1 MLRLREPS
9 TDWSIEIDDAGP
21 SLRRLHLDLAAGRL
35 SGPLHALRIYLV
47 GDVLTRTLE
56 FRGAQ
61 VLQLAT
67 LPDPAENVGL
77 PSEPLLAALGI
88 QVPPAVTGSHER
100 PSAFRKPADVRLS
113 GPDPEA
119 SGDGE
124 LPPALAVGPVKTDNG
139 GGYDGEDDEPLALRL
154 VLLSAGYHEPV
165 VVDGAGLAAARETLE
180 RWRRRVAE
188 WANGPSGAPHQPT
201 VSSCSRLLDD
211 DLDTPSVLTALN
223 ALEDDPDIAPG
234 TKFET
239 FSILDRVLAL
249 ELPRD
254 IGRYFA

>member
-21 SLRRLHLDLAAGRL
+21 ALRRLHLDLAAAPL
-35 SGPLHALRIYLV
+35 SGPLHAVRIYLV

-67 LPDPAENVGL
+67 LPDPDPDPDESPDL
-77 PSEPLLAALGI
+77 PSEQSLAELGI
-88 QVPPAVTGSHER
+88 QVPPAVTGSGEL
-100 PSAFRKPADVRLS
+100 PSPFRKPADVRLS
-113 GPDPEA
+113 GPAA
-119 SGDGE
+119 SEDGAQ
-124 LPPALAVGPVKTDNG
+124 PPALAVGRVKTDNG
-139 GGYDGEDDEPLALRL
+139 DGYDDPLALRL

-165 VVDGAGLAAARETLE
+165 VVDGARLAEAHETLE

-188 WANGPSGAPHQPT
+188 WASGPSGAPHRPT
-201 VSSCSRLLDD
+201 VSRCSQHLDD
-211 DLDTPSVLTALN
+211 DLDTPSVLAALN
-223 ALEDDPDIAPG
+223 TLENDPDIAPG

-239 FSILDRVLAL
+239 FAILDRVLAL

-254 IGRYFA
+254 IGRYAP

>member
-21 SLRRLHLDLAAGRL
+21 VLRRLHLDLAAGRL
-35 SGPLHALRIYLV
+35 SGSLHALRIHLV
-47 GDVLTRTLE
+47 ADVLARTLE

-67 LPDPAENVGL
+67 LPDPAESIDL
-77 PSEPLLAALGI
+77 PSELSLAALGI
-88 QVPPAVTGSHER
+88 QAPPAVAGSEAR
-100 PSAFRKPADVRLS
+100 PSAFRKPADVRLA
-113 GPDPEA
+113 GPEA
-119 SGDGE
+119 AGDGAM
-124 LPPALAVGPVKTDNG
+124 PPALAVGVVKTDNG
-139 GGYDGEDDEPLALRL
+139 DGYDEPLALRL
-154 VLLSAGYHEPV
+154 VLLSVGYHEAV
-165 VVDGAGLAAARETLE
+165 VVDGVRLAEAHETLE

-188 WANGPSGAPHQPT
+188 WASGPSGAPDQAT
-201 VSSCSRLLDD
+201 VSRCSQYLDD
-211 DLDTPSVLTALN
+211 DLDTPSVLAALN
-223 ALEDDPDIAPG
+223 ALENDPDIAPG

-254 IGRYFA
+254 IGRYAV